1 MCRPDFPALHRHTLW
16 AFRASAYAICRSVSP
31 TIVQVSGLLSI
42 PEAIVLGV
50 VEGITEFLPIS
61 STGHL
66 LVVQQLFGFDT
77 AEAERAAD
85 TYAIAIQFGAIIAVA
100 FLYRVRIAQMCHGL
114 FGASDEGRLLLNRL
128 LAAFVPAALLGAVFG
143 DAIKEELF
151 GPIPVIIAW
160 TVGGVFL
167 LVWRPRPR
175 GGTLT
180 QLSLQSAVVIGFAQA
195 FALWPGVSRAL
206 VTLVA
211 ALLVG
216 LSMSAALEFSF
227 LLGLATLSAASVYD
241 LVRNGDQLFDQ
252 FGLLAPALGLIA
264 AFVTAIIAVRWV
276 VSYLASHDLRIFGWY
291 RLGIAGIGVVLL
303 VTGAL

>member
-1 MCRPDFPALHRHTLW
+1 MGDT
-16 AFRASAYAICRSVSP
+16 YAISRSVSP
-31 TIVQVSGLLSI
+31 TIEQVSGLLSI
-42 PEAIVLGV
+42 PEAIVLGI

-100 FLYRVRIAQMCHGL
+100 FLYRVRIAQMCRGL
-114 FGASDEGRLLLNRL
+114 VGASDEGRVLLSRL
-128 LAAFVPAALLGAVFG
+128 LAAFLPAAFLGAVFG
-143 DAIKEELF
+143 DAIKEKLF
-151 GPIPVIIAW
+151 GPIPVVIAW

-167 LVWRPRPR
+167 LVWKPRPR
-175 GGTLT
+175 NGSLA
-180 QLSLQSAVVIGFAQA
+180 QLSVQSSLIIGFAQA
-195 FALWPGVSRAL
+195 IALWPGVSRAL

-227 LLGLATLSAASVYD
+227 LLGLATLTAASVYD
-241 LVRNGDQLFDQ
+241 LVRNSDELFDQ
-252 FGLLAPALGLIA
+252 FGVLAPALGLVA
-264 AFVTAIIAVRWV
+264 AFITAIIAVKWV
-276 VSYLASHDLRIFGWY
+276 VGYLASHDLRIFGWY
-291 RLGIAGIGVVLL
+291 RLAIAGTGVVLL
-303 VTGAL
+303 LTGAL